1 MLREVIVKIYL
12 RQKDEEDKTIVQ
24 VLLNNRAKELVI
36 TLKFT
41 KKHKSKKKKLERLIY
56 MRNVNGI
63 FNHEEPI
70 EYTVEIEL
78 FYRVL

>member
-70 EYTVEIEL
+70 EYTVEIL
-78 FYRVL
+78 